1 MLANRLL
8 GVLDGL
14 IKDPLYSS
22 VDLLVIAKAGQA
34 PTDFSP
40 SKRVLTAN
48 NVSRGTLDGKECF
61 RFATSTS
68 FIKCGTVSSIAVGV
82 DNITLEAWAYSPAIT
97 ATYEYLWS
105 HGVEFDVTASMAHIA
120 NSMKYYA
127 FGATNGLT
135 TPADQPLDNKLHH
148 FCIMLKGGTMYAYI
162 DGVLQGSVGITSRT
176 SAPVMILGHTSSQLN
191 MPVQYSGYLQA
202 FRKTK
207 ALRYNTAGFT
217 PDVIFPEQ

>member
-8 GVLDGL
+8 GVLGGL

-34 PTDFSP
+34 PTDSSP

-68 FIKCGTVSSIAVGV
+68 FIKCGTVSSIAAGV
-82 DNITLEAWAYSPAIT
+82 DNITLEAWAYSPT
-97 ATYEYLWS
+97 VTTNTEVLWNHMDS
-105 HGVEFDVTASMAHIA
+105 TLATASMTHSA

-127 FGATNGLT
+127 FAFVNGFET
-135 TPADQPLDNKLHH
+135 IAGQPLDNKLHH
-148 FCIMLKGGTMYAYI
+148 FCIMLKGGTLYAYI
-162 DGVLQGSVGITSRT
+162 DGVLQGSVGIPSSTYD
-176 SAPVMILGHTSSQLN
+176 PVMILGHTSSIVYKSL
-191 MPVQYSGYLQA
+191 QYSGYLQA

>member
-8 GVLDGL
+8 GVLGGL

-34 PTDFSP
+34 PTDSSP

-68 FIKCGTVSSIAVGV
+68 FIKCATVSSIAVGV
-82 DNITLEAWAYSPAIT
+82 DNITLEAWAYSPAVT
-97 ATYEYLWS
+97 ANYEYLWN
-105 HGVEFDVTASMAHIA
+105 HTDNNGYVASMAHIG

-135 TPADQPLDNKLHH
+135 TTADQPLDNKLHH
-148 FCIMLKGGTMYAYI
+148 FCIMLKGGTLYAYI
-162 DGVLQGSVGITSRT
+162 DGVLQGSVGTSSFT
-176 SAPVMILGHTSSQLN
+176 SAPVMVLGHVSSQLN
-191 MPVQYSGYLQA
+191 MLAQYSGYLQA

-217 PDVIFPEQ
+217 PDVLFPEQ